1 MECLEIKK
9 KPQDE
14 EKEKKLIMIK
24 KTRLIKQV
32 EDKLE
37 ESMFA
42 SRWFMAPVYIV
53 LSISLAII
61 TLKVIQEFVHNIPA
75 FYSMDIKSLLLFVLH
90 IIDMALIGNLVLMIL
105 FAGYENFVSKIG
117 AARES
122 EDKPAWMGKVDFS
135 GLKLKLVAS
144 IVAISGINLLE
155 AFLDLANYSDRDL
168 KWQVIIHLVFIVS
181 GLLLAAMDYIASKTK
196 NHY

>member
-1 MECLEIKK
+1 LECLEIKK

-24 KTRLIKQV
+24 KIGPIKQI

-53 LSISLAII
+53 LSISLAVI

-90 IIDMALIGNLVLMIL
+90 IIDMALIGNLVLMIT